1 MMQQNAIEINGI
13 SKSYGT
19 LKALGSIT
27 FNVGRG
33 EVFGLIGPDGAG
45 KSTLFRILVTL
56 INSDSG
62 TAKVDGLDVL
72 KDYHSIRNK
81 IGYMPGKFSLY
92 PDLTV
97 EENVNFFAALFHVT
111 LEQNYDLIAPI
122 YKQIEPFK
130 SRRAGNLSGGMK
142 QKLALCCSLIHKPD
156 VLFLDEPTTGVDAVS
171 RSEFWD
177 MLLELQ
183 KKGLSILVSTPYM
196 DEAGRCNRIALINGG
211 KILDI
216 NTPDGIVN
224 NFKEPLYAISGTDM
238 YGILAATRKE
248 KEVIECYPFGAA
260 HHIVASEKF
269 NPEILKQTLEK
280 QGFKNIELNKTRA
293 GIEDVFIKLMRKQ

>member
-1 MMQQNAIEINGI
+1 MMRQNAIEINGI
-13 SKSYGT
+13 SKNYGT
-19 LKALGSIT
+19 LKALDGIT

-56 INSDSG
+56 IDSDNGS
-62 TAKVDGLDVL
+62 AKVDGMDILS
-72 KDYHSIRNK
+72 DYHSIRNK

-97 EENVNFFAALFHVT
+97 EENINFFAALFHVT
-111 LEQNYDLIAPI
+111 LQQNYDLIAPI

-130 SRRAGNLSGGMK
+130 TRRAGKLSGGMK

-171 RSEFWD
+171 RSEFWN

-196 DEAGRCNRIALINGG
+196 DEASKCNRIALINGG

-224 NFKEPLYAISGTDM
+224 NFKEPLYAVSGTNM
-238 YGILAATRKE
+238 YGILTATRRE
-248 KEVIECYPFGAA
+248 KEVVDCYPFGAA
-260 HHIVASEKF
+260 HHIVATEHF
-269 NPEILKQTLEK
+269 NPEFLKQALEER
-280 QGFKNIELNKTRA
+280 GFKNIELNKTKA
-293 GIEDVFIKLMRKQ
+293 GIEDVFIKLMHTQ

>member
-1 MMQQNAIEINGI
+1 MMQHNAIEINGI

-19 LKALGSIT
+19 IKALDSIT

-62 TAKVDGLDVL
+62 SAKVDGLDVQ
-72 KDYHSIRNK
+72 KEYHSIRNK

-97 EENVNFFAALFHVT
+97 EENVDFFAALFHVT

-122 YKQIEPFK
+122 YRQIEPFK
-130 SRRAGNLSGGMK
+130 KRKAGKLSGGMK

-177 MLLELQ
+177 MLLDLQ

-216 NTPDGIVN
+216 NTPDGITN
-224 NFKEPLYAISGTDM
+224 NFKEPPYAISGTDM
-238 YGILAATRKE
+238 YGILAAARE
-248 KEVIECYPFGAA
+248 EQEVIECYPFGAA
-260 HHIVASEKF
+260 HHIVASENF
-269 NPEILKQTLEK
+269 NPVILKQTLEK

-293 GIEDVFIKLMRKQ
+293 GIEDVFIKLMHTQ

>member
-1 MMQQNAIEINGI
+1 MMRQNAIEINGI
-13 SKSYGT
+13 SKNYGT
-19 LKALGSIT
+19 LKALDGIT

-56 INSDSG
+56 IDSDNGS
-62 TAKVDGLDVL
+62 AKVDGMDILS
-72 KDYHSIRNK
+72 DYHSIRNK

-97 EENVNFFAALFHVT
+97 EENINFFAALFHVT
-111 LEQNYDLIAPI
+111 LQQNYDLIAPI

-130 SRRAGNLSGGMK
+130 TRRAGKLSGGMK

-196 DEAGRCNRIALINGG
+196 DEASKCNRIALINGG

-224 NFKEPLYAISGTDM
+224 NFKEPLYAVSGTNM
-238 YGILAATRKE
+238 YGILTATRRE
-248 KEVIECYPFGAA
+248 REIVDCYPFGAA
-260 HHIVASEKF
+260 HHIVATEHF
-269 NPEILKQTLEK
+269 NPEFLKQKLEER
-280 QGFKNIELNKTRA
+280 GFKNIELNKTKA
-293 GIEDVFIKLMRKQ
+293 GIEDVFIKLMHT

>member
-1 MMQQNAIEINGI
+1 MMRQDAIEINGI
-13 SKSYGT
+13 SKNYGA
-19 LKALGSIT
+19 LKALDGIT

-56 INSDSG
+56 IDSDGGS
-62 TAKVDGLDVL
+62 AKVDGMDILN
-72 KDYHSIRNK
+72 DYHSIRNK

-97 EENVNFFAALFHVT
+97 EENINFFAALFHVT

-130 SRRAGNLSGGMK
+130 TRRAGKLSGGMK

-196 DEAGRCNRIALINGG
+196 DEASKCNRIALINGG

-224 NFKEPLYAISGTDM
+224 NFKEPLYAVSGTNM
-238 YGILAATRKE
+238 YGILTATRQE
-248 KEVIECYPFGAA
+248 KEVVDCYPFGAA
-260 HHIVASEKF
+260 HHIVATEHF
-269 NPEILKQTLEK
+269 NPEFLKQTLEER
-280 QGFKNIELNKTRA
+280 GFKNIELNKTKA
-293 GIEDVFIKLMRKQ
+293 GIEDVFIKLMHTQ

>member
-1 MMQQNAIEINGI
+1 
-13 SKSYGT
+13 
-19 LKALGSIT
+19 
-27 FNVGRG
+27 
-33 EVFGLIGPDGAG
+33 
-45 KSTLFRILVTL
+45 
-56 INSDSG
+56 
-62 TAKVDGLDVL
+62 
-72 KDYHSIRNK
+72 
-81 IGYMPGKFSLY
+81 MPGKFSLY

-97 EENVNFFAALFHVT
+97 EENINFFAALFHVT

-130 SRRAGNLSGGMK
+130 TRRAGKLSGGMK

-196 DEAGRCNRIALINGG
+196 DEASKCNRIALINGG

-224 NFKEPLYAISGTDM
+224 NFKEPLYAVSGTNM
-238 YGILAATRKE
+238 YGILTATRQE
-248 KEVIECYPFGAA
+248 KEVVDCYPFGAA
-260 HHIVASEKF
+260 HHIVASENF
-269 NPEILKQTLEK
+269 NPEFLKQTLEER
-280 QGFKNIELNKTRA
+280 GFKNIELNKTKA
-293 GIEDVFIKLMRKQ
+293 GIEDVFIKLMHTQ